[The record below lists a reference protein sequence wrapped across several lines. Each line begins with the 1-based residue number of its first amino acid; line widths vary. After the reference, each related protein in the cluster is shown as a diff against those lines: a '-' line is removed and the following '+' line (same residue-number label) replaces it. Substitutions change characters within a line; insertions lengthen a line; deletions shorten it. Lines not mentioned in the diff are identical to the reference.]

1 MSAPASPRPRQVT
14 VTAWIIVLA
23 SAFTV
28 LTQLSYIPSLR
39 SLDMR
44 EQVEMFLA
52 EPPGSGFGLST
63 RETLDLLR
71 VLALVAAGCAT
82 ATAILGFY
90 VLQRSA
96 SARWGLT
103 VLAVPVL
110 VSGMPSAGLLAAV
123 IAAGAAMLWAQP
135 ARAWYAGQ
143 PIPEP
148 RTRQPRPPAPTP
160 PPAPPAQPPVDRAV
174 PPPAVPHDPSAPQP
188 PPYPNPYARPSA
200 PTAPTPSAQGPY
212 PPSSI
217 APLTRRPGALV
228 AACVLTWVLCGL
240 TAAMLA
246 ILGAAVAA
254 DGDGLL
260 DEAMRRSPQ
269 IADSGVDRDALLAG
283 VLVLA
288 VVGVVWS
295 LMAMA
300 LALLTFL
307 GSRWARIALT
317 VSAAAA
323 GVILVLGVVGSPPAL
338 VPAIGAF
345 AVVALLQQAD
355 VRRWCTQRR

>member
-14 VTAWIIVLA
+14 VTAWIIVAA

-28 LTQLSYIPSLR
+28 LTQISYLPSL
-39 SLDMR
+39 STLDMR

-52 EPPGSGFGLST
+52 EPPGSGFGLTT

-82 ATAILGFY
+82 ATAILGYY

-103 VLAVPVL
+103 VLALPVL

-135 ARAWYAGQ
+135 ARAWYAGE

-148 RTRQPRPPAPTP
+148 RVRQPRPPAPP
-160 PPAPPAQPPVDRAV
+160 VRPVDRPV
-174 PPPAVPHDPSAPQP
+174 DQPLPPSPSAPQP
-188 PPYPNPYARPSA
+188 PPYPNPYAKHLPPQQATQQNPYAYGTPAAPS
-200 PTAPTPSAQGPY
+200 PV
-212 PPSSI
+212 

-228 AACVLTWVLCGL
+228 AACVLTWVLSGL

-246 ILGAAVAA
+246 VLGLAVAA
-254 DGDGLL
+254 DGQGLI

-269 IADSGVDRDALLAG
+269 IADSGVDRDALLTG

-295 LMAMA
+295 LMALA
-300 LALLTFL
+300 LAVLTFL

-323 GVILVLGVVGSPPAL
+323 GVVLLLGVVGSPPAI

-345 AVVALLQQAD
+345 AVVALLQQTE